1 MSKDINEKREKE
13 KEIIKLMI
21 SIYCNGNKHLKSN
34 KHNQGIKNCH
44 GNNHTQDDIKL
55 CPECRE
61 LLNYAIVRTD
71 LCPFMET
78 KTFCSNCKVHCYQPQ
93 MREEIKKV
101 MRYSGPRLLLHHPI
115 LSIYHLL
122 ESKKEKRST

>member
-1 MSKDINEKREKE
+1 MSKDINGKRKKE

-21 SIYCNGNKHLKSN
+21 SIYCKSN
-34 KHNQGIKNCH
+34 KHCH
-44 GNNHTQDDIKL
+44 GNNHAQDKIKL
-55 CPECRE
+55 CPECRK
-61 LLNYAIVRTD
+61 LLDYAIIRTD

-93 MREEIKKV
+93 KREEIKKV

-115 LSIYHLL
+115 LAIYHLI